1 MAVKRLSKIAKE
13 LNVGI
18 SSLVDHLKSKGV
30 DIESSPN
37 TKVEENNYSI
47 LLEEFADAKLE
58 KAKAKEVVASRE
70 KKPAVVVETPKKEEV
85 VIKAKP
91 AEMKR
96 PEVIGTVDLNPKP
109 KKVAPVKPV
118 AKEVVKKV
126 EVKKEE
132 PKKVIKKKV
141 EPETIKASIDKLVK
155 PEILGKIDLNPP
167 KQAKIVE
174 AKKEAPKKEEEK
186 VIIAK
191 KEVVKPLEEKAEAPI
206 KEVVKEITEIK
217 EVKEEKDKTIVA
229 KAAKLTGTTVLGK
242 IELPVEKE
250 REPKGKRKRIKK
262 VNIAKTINKRPVA
275 AAGEERRKG
284 TGARGPKP
292 KKA

>member
-132 PKKVIKKKV
+132 PK
-141 EPETIKASIDKLVK
+141 
-155 PEILGKIDLNPP
+155 
-167 KQAKIVE
+167 
-174 AKKEAPKKEEEK
+174 
-186 VIIAK
+186 
-191 KEVVKPLEEKAEAPI
+191 
-206 KEVVKEITEIK
+206 
-217 EVKEEKDKTIVA
+217 
-229 KAAKLTGTTVLGK
+229 
-242 IELPVEKE
+242 
-250 REPKGKRKRIKK
+250 
-262 VNIAKTINKRPVA
+262 
-275 AAGEERRKG
+275 
-284 TGARGPKP
+284 
-292 KKA
+292 